1 DWSSDVCSSDLSRGT
16 ELDQQRTDGIHVSAR
31 AADEGLAVPK
41 VGGHLG
47 EGPGSDAS
55 ASARPRLDRRIAGA
69 QDLDPDPRHLGQL
82 LEFGAEDDVR
92 GAGGAVDE
100 DDIGGLAA

>member
-1 DWSSDVCSSDLSRGT
+1 RGT
-16 ELDQQRTDGIHVSAR
+16 ELYEQGTDGIHVPAR
-31 AADEGLAVPK
+31 AADEGLAVGG

-47 EGPGSDAS
+47 EGVASDAS

-82 LEFGAEDDVR
+82 LEFGTEDDVR
-92 GAGGAVDE
+92 GAGGTVDE
-100 DDIGGLAA
+100 DDIGGLAAPSGQQAA